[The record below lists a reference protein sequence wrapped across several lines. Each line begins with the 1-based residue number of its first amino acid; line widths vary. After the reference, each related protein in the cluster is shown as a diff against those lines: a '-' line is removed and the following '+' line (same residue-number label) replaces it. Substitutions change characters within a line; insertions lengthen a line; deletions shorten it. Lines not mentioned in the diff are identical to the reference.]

1 MKNKELEVRTIPEVA
16 ENWAKRCQL
25 YGHSLGS
32 HTSARRKYDTLHS
45 GGWTSR
51 TLWILIFLLGMPAMV
66 CAQTNQSSWEN
77 LSTLHAGQKIQVA
90 GMKSKTVSGTFESF
104 SDAAISLQTQS
115 GEQTIQRKDIRGV
128 KLMENHHRLRHAL
141 IGSAVGA
148 GVGAGIGAAA
158 YQPCSPTSSFCISPG
173 GRGTP
178 SAIGAVAGLAAGA
191 AVGAL
196 WPSHK
201 TIYRATGQ

>member
-1 MKNKELEVRTIPEVA
+1 MRNKELVAQTIPEVA

-25 YGHSLGS
+25 SGHSLGS
-32 HTSARRKYDTLHS
+32 HASARRKHGTLHS
-45 GGWTSR
+45 GTWTSR
-51 TLWILIFLLGMPAMV
+51 TLWLLLFLLGMPAMV
-66 CAQTNQSSWEN
+66 RAQTNQSSWES
-77 LSTLHAGQKIQVA
+77 LSTLQVGQKIQVA

-128 KLMENHHRLRHAL
+128 KLIENKRRARNAL
-141 IGSAVGA
+141 IGAAIGA
-148 GVGAGIGAAA
+148 GAGAGIGAAA
-158 YQPCSPTSSFCISPG
+158 WENHGYEGGKGTGAGISA
-173 GRGTP
+173 
-178 SAIGAVAGLAAGA
+178 AIGAVGGA
-191 AVGAL
+191 IVGAL